1 MGHSI
6 YLADDEKSIRELL
19 HSFLASDGY
28 TVRSFESGDA
38 LLEAFR
44 QEPAELV
51 ILDIMMP
58 GTDGLTV
65 CRELRS
71 VSDIPIILLT
81 AKDSELDY
89 VMGISQGSDDYLT
102 KPFRPT
108 ILLMKVRA
116 LLRRVE
122 MDRGKTAAA
131 VDELRYGD
139 LRYSATENAVFCGS
153 TIVALTQTELRL
165 LSYMM
170 KQPEKAYSRE
180 ELLSAVWGFDSE
192 VETRVTDETLRR
204 IRKKLTQSGSTV
216 SVSTIWGFGYKLKG
230 AERQQTFFQNA
241 SHELKTPLM
250 AIQGYAEGIQ
260 AGVMDTGSAA
270 EVILEESDRMTELV
284 EELLDIS
291 KIDMGRQQLALSEMD
306 IRELLYDSIRA
317 VESAAAASGITIAP
331 DFSEEPIMVKCDD
344 TQMRRAVTNI
354 LTNGLRYA
362 RSELRLTCRADRR
375 QVTIRIQ
382 DDGDG
387 IAEADLPHIFDRFY
401 MGRSGKSGIGLAL
414 TREIIHL
421 HKGTIRARNG
431 DTGAVFEISIP
442 VSR

>member
-108 ILLMKVRA
+108 ILLMKVKA

-122 MDRGKTAAA
+122 MDRGKTTAE
-131 VDELRYGD
+131 DELHYVD
-139 LRYSATENAVFCGS
+139 IRYSATENAVFCGS

-170 KQPEKAYSRE
+170 RQPEKAYSRE
-180 ELLSAVWGFDSE
+180 ELLNAVWGFDSE

-204 IRKKLTQSGSTV
+204 IRKKLLQAGSTV

-230 AERQQTFFQNA
+230 AERT
-241 SHELKTPLM
+241 
-250 AIQGYAEGIQ
+250 
-260 AGVMDTGSAA
+260 
-270 EVILEESDRMTELV
+270 
-284 EELLDIS
+284 
-291 KIDMGRQQLALSEMD
+291 
-306 IRELLYDSIRA
+306 
-317 VESAAAASGITIAP
+317 
-331 DFSEEPIMVKCDD
+331 
-344 TQMRRAVTNI
+344 
-354 LTNGLRYA
+354 
-362 RSELRLTCRADRR
+362 
-375 QVTIRIQ
+375 
-382 DDGDG
+382 
-387 IAEADLPHIFDRFY
+387 
-401 MGRSGKSGIGLAL
+401 
-414 TREIIHL
+414 
-421 HKGTIRARNG
+421 
-431 DTGAVFEISIP
+431 
-442 VSR
+442 

>member
-65 CRELRS
+65 CRELRA

-108 ILLMKVRA
+108 ILLMKVKA

-122 MDRGKTAAA
+122 MDRGKTAAE
-131 VDELRYGD
+131 DELHYGD
-139 LRYSATENAVFCGS
+139 IRYSATENAIFYGAAPVS
-153 TIVALTQTELRL
+153 LTQTELRL

-180 ELLSAVWGFDSE
+180 ELLSAVWSFDSE

-204 IRKKLTQSGSTV
+204 IRKKLLQAGSTV

-230 AERQQTFFQNA
+230 A
-241 SHELKTPLM
+241 
-250 AIQGYAEGIQ
+250 
-260 AGVMDTGSAA
+260 
-270 EVILEESDRMTELV
+270 DRT
-284 EELLDIS
+284 
-291 KIDMGRQQLALSEMD
+291 
-306 IRELLYDSIRA
+306 
-317 VESAAAASGITIAP
+317 
-331 DFSEEPIMVKCDD
+331 
-344 TQMRRAVTNI
+344 
-354 LTNGLRYA
+354 
-362 RSELRLTCRADRR
+362 
-375 QVTIRIQ
+375 
-382 DDGDG
+382 
-387 IAEADLPHIFDRFY
+387 
-401 MGRSGKSGIGLAL
+401 
-414 TREIIHL
+414 
-421 HKGTIRARNG
+421 
-431 DTGAVFEISIP
+431 
-442 VSR
+442 

>member
-58 GTDGLTV
+58 GTDGLAV

-108 ILLMKVRA
+108 ILLMKVKA

-122 MDRGKTAAA
+122 MDRGKTAAE
-131 VDELRYGD
+131 DELHYGD
-139 LRYSATENAVFCGS
+139 IRYSATENAIFYGAAPVS
-153 TIVALTQTELRL
+153 LTQTELRL

-204 IRKKLTQSGSTV
+204 IRKKLLQAGSTV

-230 AERQQTFFQNA
+230 AERT
-241 SHELKTPLM
+241 
-250 AIQGYAEGIQ
+250 
-260 AGVMDTGSAA
+260 
-270 EVILEESDRMTELV
+270 
-284 EELLDIS
+284 
-291 KIDMGRQQLALSEMD
+291 
-306 IRELLYDSIRA
+306 
-317 VESAAAASGITIAP
+317 
-331 DFSEEPIMVKCDD
+331 
-344 TQMRRAVTNI
+344 
-354 LTNGLRYA
+354 
-362 RSELRLTCRADRR
+362 
-375 QVTIRIQ
+375 
-382 DDGDG
+382 
-387 IAEADLPHIFDRFY
+387 
-401 MGRSGKSGIGLAL
+401 
-414 TREIIHL
+414 
-421 HKGTIRARNG
+421 
-431 DTGAVFEISIP
+431 
-442 VSR
+442 

>member
-1 MGHSI
+1 MGHTI

-19 HSFLASDGY
+19 HSFLTSDGY

-38 LLEAFR
+38 LLEAFQ

-58 GTDGLTV
+58 GTDGLAV

-108 ILLMKVRA
+108 ILLMKVKA

-122 MDRGKTAAA
+122 MDRGKTAAE
-131 VDELRYGD
+131 DELNYVD
-139 LRYSATENAVFCGS
+139 IRYSATENAVLCGS

-165 LSYMM
+165 LSYIM

-204 IRKKLTQSGSTV
+204 IRKKLLQAGSTV

-230 AERQQTFFQNA
+230 AERT
-241 SHELKTPLM
+241 
-250 AIQGYAEGIQ
+250 
-260 AGVMDTGSAA
+260 
-270 EVILEESDRMTELV
+270 
-284 EELLDIS
+284 
-291 KIDMGRQQLALSEMD
+291 
-306 IRELLYDSIRA
+306 
-317 VESAAAASGITIAP
+317 
-331 DFSEEPIMVKCDD
+331 
-344 TQMRRAVTNI
+344 
-354 LTNGLRYA
+354 
-362 RSELRLTCRADRR
+362 
-375 QVTIRIQ
+375 
-382 DDGDG
+382 
-387 IAEADLPHIFDRFY
+387 
-401 MGRSGKSGIGLAL
+401 
-414 TREIIHL
+414 
-421 HKGTIRARNG
+421 
-431 DTGAVFEISIP
+431 
-442 VSR
+442 

>member
-19 HSFLASDGY
+19 QSFLASDGY

-65 CRELRS
+65 CRELRA

-108 ILLMKVRA
+108 ILLMKVKA

-122 MDRGKTAAA
+122 MDRGKTAAE
-131 VDELRYGD
+131 DELHYGD
-139 LRYSATENAVFCGS
+139 IRYSATENAIFYGAAPVS
-153 TIVALTQTELRL
+153 LTQTELRL

-204 IRKKLTQSGSTV
+204 IRKKLLQAGSTV

-230 AERQQTFFQNA
+230 AERT
-241 SHELKTPLM
+241 
-250 AIQGYAEGIQ
+250 
-260 AGVMDTGSAA
+260 
-270 EVILEESDRMTELV
+270 
-284 EELLDIS
+284 
-291 KIDMGRQQLALSEMD
+291 
-306 IRELLYDSIRA
+306 
-317 VESAAAASGITIAP
+317 
-331 DFSEEPIMVKCDD
+331 
-344 TQMRRAVTNI
+344 
-354 LTNGLRYA
+354 
-362 RSELRLTCRADRR
+362 
-375 QVTIRIQ
+375 
-382 DDGDG
+382 
-387 IAEADLPHIFDRFY
+387 
-401 MGRSGKSGIGLAL
+401 
-414 TREIIHL
+414 
-421 HKGTIRARNG
+421 
-431 DTGAVFEISIP
+431 
-442 VSR
+442 

>member
-65 CRELRS
+65 CRELRT

-102 KPFRPT
+102 KPVRPT
-108 ILLMKVRA
+108 ILLMKVKA

-122 MDRGKTAAA
+122 MDRGKTAATE
-131 VDELRYGD
+131 DELRYGD
-139 LRYSATENAVFCGS
+139 IRYSATENSVFCGS
-153 TIVALTQTELRL
+153 TIVTLTQTELRL
-165 LSYMM
+165 LSYML

-180 ELLSAVWGFDSE
+180 ELLNAVWGFDSE

-204 IRKKLTQSGSTV
+204 IRKKLLQAGSTV
-216 SVSTIWGFGYKLKG
+216 SVSTIWGFGYKLKE
-230 AERQQTFFQNA
+230 AERT
-241 SHELKTPLM
+241 
-250 AIQGYAEGIQ
+250 
-260 AGVMDTGSAA
+260 
-270 EVILEESDRMTELV
+270 
-284 EELLDIS
+284 
-291 KIDMGRQQLALSEMD
+291 
-306 IRELLYDSIRA
+306 
-317 VESAAAASGITIAP
+317 
-331 DFSEEPIMVKCDD
+331 
-344 TQMRRAVTNI
+344 
-354 LTNGLRYA
+354 
-362 RSELRLTCRADRR
+362 
-375 QVTIRIQ
+375 
-382 DDGDG
+382 
-387 IAEADLPHIFDRFY
+387 
-401 MGRSGKSGIGLAL
+401 
-414 TREIIHL
+414 
-421 HKGTIRARNG
+421 
-431 DTGAVFEISIP
+431 
-442 VSR
+442 

>member
-19 HSFLASDGY
+19 HSFLASGGY
-28 TVRSFESGDA
+28 TVRSFENGDA

-65 CRELRS
+65 CRELRA

-108 ILLMKVRA
+108 ILLMKVKA

-122 MDRGKTAAA
+122 MDRGKTAAE
-131 VDELRYGD
+131 DELHYGD
-139 LRYSATENAVFCGS
+139 IRYSATENAIFYGTAPVS
-153 TIVALTQTELRL
+153 LTQTELRL

-204 IRKKLTQSGSTV
+204 IRKKLLQAGSTV

-230 AERQQTFFQNA
+230 AERT
-241 SHELKTPLM
+241 
-250 AIQGYAEGIQ
+250 
-260 AGVMDTGSAA
+260 
-270 EVILEESDRMTELV
+270 
-284 EELLDIS
+284 
-291 KIDMGRQQLALSEMD
+291 
-306 IRELLYDSIRA
+306 
-317 VESAAAASGITIAP
+317 
-331 DFSEEPIMVKCDD
+331 
-344 TQMRRAVTNI
+344 
-354 LTNGLRYA
+354 
-362 RSELRLTCRADRR
+362 
-375 QVTIRIQ
+375 
-382 DDGDG
+382 
-387 IAEADLPHIFDRFY
+387 
-401 MGRSGKSGIGLAL
+401 
-414 TREIIHL
+414 
-421 HKGTIRARNG
+421 
-431 DTGAVFEISIP
+431 
-442 VSR
+442 

>member
-58 GTDGLTV
+58 GTDGLAV

-108 ILLMKVRA
+108 ILLMKVKA

-122 MDRGKTAAA
+122 MDRGKTAAE
-131 VDELRYGD
+131 DELHYGD
-139 LRYSATENAVFCGS
+139 IRYSATENAIFYGTAPVS
-153 TIVALTQTELRL
+153 LTQTELRL

-204 IRKKLTQSGSTV
+204 IRKKLLQAGSTV

-230 AERQQTFFQNA
+230 AERT
-241 SHELKTPLM
+241 
-250 AIQGYAEGIQ
+250 
-260 AGVMDTGSAA
+260 
-270 EVILEESDRMTELV
+270 
-284 EELLDIS
+284 
-291 KIDMGRQQLALSEMD
+291 
-306 IRELLYDSIRA
+306 
-317 VESAAAASGITIAP
+317 
-331 DFSEEPIMVKCDD
+331 
-344 TQMRRAVTNI
+344 
-354 LTNGLRYA
+354 
-362 RSELRLTCRADRR
+362 
-375 QVTIRIQ
+375 
-382 DDGDG
+382 
-387 IAEADLPHIFDRFY
+387 
-401 MGRSGKSGIGLAL
+401 
-414 TREIIHL
+414 
-421 HKGTIRARNG
+421 
-431 DTGAVFEISIP
+431 
-442 VSR
+442 

>member
-131 VDELRYGD
+131 VDKLRYGD

-180 ELLSAVWGFDSE
+180 ELLSAVWGFGSE

-204 IRKKLTQSGSTV
+204 IRKKLLQAGSTV

-230 AERQQTFFQNA
+230 AECT
-241 SHELKTPLM
+241 
-250 AIQGYAEGIQ
+250 
-260 AGVMDTGSAA
+260 
-270 EVILEESDRMTELV
+270 
-284 EELLDIS
+284 
-291 KIDMGRQQLALSEMD
+291 
-306 IRELLYDSIRA
+306 
-317 VESAAAASGITIAP
+317 
-331 DFSEEPIMVKCDD
+331 
-344 TQMRRAVTNI
+344 
-354 LTNGLRYA
+354 
-362 RSELRLTCRADRR
+362 
-375 QVTIRIQ
+375 
-382 DDGDG
+382 
-387 IAEADLPHIFDRFY
+387 
-401 MGRSGKSGIGLAL
+401 
-414 TREIIHL
+414 
-421 HKGTIRARNG
+421 
-431 DTGAVFEISIP
+431 
-442 VSR
+442 

>member
-58 GTDGLTV
+58 GTDGLAV

-108 ILLMKVRA
+108 ILLMKVKA

-122 MDRGKTAAA
+122 MDRGKTAAE
-131 VDELRYGD
+131 DELHYGD
-139 LRYSATENAVFCGS
+139 IRYSATENAIFYGTAPVS
-153 TIVALTQTELRL
+153 LTQTELRL

-204 IRKKLTQSGSTV
+204 IRKKLTQAGSTV

-230 AERQQTFFQNA
+230 AERT
-241 SHELKTPLM
+241 
-250 AIQGYAEGIQ
+250 
-260 AGVMDTGSAA
+260 
-270 EVILEESDRMTELV
+270 
-284 EELLDIS
+284 
-291 KIDMGRQQLALSEMD
+291 
-306 IRELLYDSIRA
+306 
-317 VESAAAASGITIAP
+317 
-331 DFSEEPIMVKCDD
+331 
-344 TQMRRAVTNI
+344 
-354 LTNGLRYA
+354 
-362 RSELRLTCRADRR
+362 
-375 QVTIRIQ
+375 
-382 DDGDG
+382 
-387 IAEADLPHIFDRFY
+387 
-401 MGRSGKSGIGLAL
+401 
-414 TREIIHL
+414 
-421 HKGTIRARNG
+421 
-431 DTGAVFEISIP
+431 
-442 VSR
+442 

>member
-1 MGHSI
+1 MEHSI

-65 CRELRS
+65 CRELRA

-108 ILLMKVRA
+108 ILLMKVKA

-122 MDRGKTAAA
+122 MDRGKTAAE
-131 VDELRYGD
+131 DELHYGD
-139 LRYSATENAVFCGS
+139 IRYSATENVIFYGAAPVS
-153 TIVALTQTELRL
+153 LTQTELRL

-180 ELLSAVWGFDSE
+180 ELLNAVWGFDSE

-204 IRKKLTQSGSTV
+204 IRKKLLQAGSTV

-230 AERQQTFFQNA
+230 AERT
-241 SHELKTPLM
+241 
-250 AIQGYAEGIQ
+250 
-260 AGVMDTGSAA
+260 
-270 EVILEESDRMTELV
+270 
-284 EELLDIS
+284 
-291 KIDMGRQQLALSEMD
+291 
-306 IRELLYDSIRA
+306 
-317 VESAAAASGITIAP
+317 
-331 DFSEEPIMVKCDD
+331 
-344 TQMRRAVTNI
+344 
-354 LTNGLRYA
+354 
-362 RSELRLTCRADRR
+362 
-375 QVTIRIQ
+375 
-382 DDGDG
+382 
-387 IAEADLPHIFDRFY
+387 
-401 MGRSGKSGIGLAL
+401 
-414 TREIIHL
+414 
-421 HKGTIRARNG
+421 
-431 DTGAVFEISIP
+431 
-442 VSR
+442 

>member
-28 TVRSFESGDA
+28 TVRSFENGDA

-65 CRELRS
+65 CREIRS

-81 AKDSELDY
+81 AKD

-108 ILLMKVRA
+108 ILLMKVKA

-122 MDRGKTAAA
+122 MDRGKTAAE
-131 VDELRYGD
+131 DELHYGD
-139 LRYSATENAVFCGS
+139 IRYSATENAVFCGS

-204 IRKKLTQSGSTV
+204 IRKKLLQAGSTV

-230 AERQQTFFQNA
+230 AERT
-241 SHELKTPLM
+241 
-250 AIQGYAEGIQ
+250 
-260 AGVMDTGSAA
+260 
-270 EVILEESDRMTELV
+270 
-284 EELLDIS
+284 
-291 KIDMGRQQLALSEMD
+291 
-306 IRELLYDSIRA
+306 
-317 VESAAAASGITIAP
+317 
-331 DFSEEPIMVKCDD
+331 
-344 TQMRRAVTNI
+344 
-354 LTNGLRYA
+354 
-362 RSELRLTCRADRR
+362 
-375 QVTIRIQ
+375 
-382 DDGDG
+382 
-387 IAEADLPHIFDRFY
+387 
-401 MGRSGKSGIGLAL
+401 
-414 TREIIHL
+414 
-421 HKGTIRARNG
+421 
-431 DTGAVFEISIP
+431 
-442 VSR
+442 

>member
-65 CRELRS
+65 CRELRA
-71 VSDIPIILLT
+71 VSDILIILLT

-108 ILLMKVRA
+108 ILLMKVKA

-122 MDRGKTAAA
+122 MDRGKTAAE
-131 VDELRYGD
+131 DELHYGD
-139 LRYSATENAVFCGS
+139 IRYSATENAIFYGTAPVS
-153 TIVALTQTELRL
+153 LTQTELRL

-204 IRKKLTQSGSTV
+204 IRKKLLQAGSTV

-230 AERQQTFFQNA
+230 AERT
-241 SHELKTPLM
+241 
-250 AIQGYAEGIQ
+250 
-260 AGVMDTGSAA
+260 
-270 EVILEESDRMTELV
+270 
-284 EELLDIS
+284 
-291 KIDMGRQQLALSEMD
+291 
-306 IRELLYDSIRA
+306 
-317 VESAAAASGITIAP
+317 
-331 DFSEEPIMVKCDD
+331 
-344 TQMRRAVTNI
+344 
-354 LTNGLRYA
+354 
-362 RSELRLTCRADRR
+362 
-375 QVTIRIQ
+375 
-382 DDGDG
+382 
-387 IAEADLPHIFDRFY
+387 
-401 MGRSGKSGIGLAL
+401 
-414 TREIIHL
+414 
-421 HKGTIRARNG
+421 
-431 DTGAVFEISIP
+431 
-442 VSR
+442 

>member
-1 MGHSI
+1 MGHTI

-28 TVRSFESGDA
+28 AVRSFESGDA

-58 GTDGLTV
+58 GTDGLAV
-65 CRELRS
+65 CRALRS

-108 ILLMKVRA
+108 ILLMKVKA

-122 MDRGKTAAA
+122 MDRGKTAAE
-131 VDELRYGD
+131 DELHYVD
-139 LRYSATENAVFCGS
+139 IRYSATENAVFCGS

-204 IRKKLTQSGSTV
+204 IRKKLTQAGSTV

-230 AERQQTFFQNA
+230 AECT
-241 SHELKTPLM
+241 
-250 AIQGYAEGIQ
+250 
-260 AGVMDTGSAA
+260 
-270 EVILEESDRMTELV
+270 
-284 EELLDIS
+284 
-291 KIDMGRQQLALSEMD
+291 
-306 IRELLYDSIRA
+306 
-317 VESAAAASGITIAP
+317 
-331 DFSEEPIMVKCDD
+331 
-344 TQMRRAVTNI
+344 
-354 LTNGLRYA
+354 
-362 RSELRLTCRADRR
+362 
-375 QVTIRIQ
+375 
-382 DDGDG
+382 
-387 IAEADLPHIFDRFY
+387 
-401 MGRSGKSGIGLAL
+401 
-414 TREIIHL
+414 
-421 HKGTIRARNG
+421 
-431 DTGAVFEISIP
+431 
-442 VSR
+442 

>member
-19 HSFLASDGY
+19 HSFLTSGGY
-28 TVRSFESGDA
+28 TVRSFENGDA
-38 LLEAFR
+38 LLEAFY

-108 ILLMKVRA
+108 ILLMKVKA

-122 MDRGKTAAA
+122 MDRGKTAAE
-131 VDELRYGD
+131 DELHYGD
-139 LRYSATENAVFCGS
+139 IRYSATENAIFYGAAPVS
-153 TIVALTQTELRL
+153 LTQTELRL

-204 IRKKLTQSGSTV
+204 IRKKLLQAGSTV

-230 AERQQTFFQNA
+230 AERT
-241 SHELKTPLM
+241 
-250 AIQGYAEGIQ
+250 
-260 AGVMDTGSAA
+260 
-270 EVILEESDRMTELV
+270 
-284 EELLDIS
+284 
-291 KIDMGRQQLALSEMD
+291 
-306 IRELLYDSIRA
+306 
-317 VESAAAASGITIAP
+317 
-331 DFSEEPIMVKCDD
+331 
-344 TQMRRAVTNI
+344 
-354 LTNGLRYA
+354 
-362 RSELRLTCRADRR
+362 
-375 QVTIRIQ
+375 
-382 DDGDG
+382 
-387 IAEADLPHIFDRFY
+387 
-401 MGRSGKSGIGLAL
+401 
-414 TREIIHL
+414 
-421 HKGTIRARNG
+421 
-431 DTGAVFEISIP
+431 
-442 VSR
+442 

>member
-58 GTDGLTV
+58 GTDGLAV
-65 CRELRS
+65 CRELRA

-108 ILLMKVRA
+108 ILLMKVKA

-122 MDRGKTAAA
+122 MDRGKKAEAE
-131 VDELRYGD
+131 DELRYGD

-180 ELLSAVWGFDSE
+180 ELLRAVWGFDSE

-204 IRKKLTQSGSTV
+204 IRKKLLQAGSSV

-230 AERQQTFFQNA
+230 A
-241 SHELKTPLM
+241 
-250 AIQGYAEGIQ
+250 
-260 AGVMDTGSAA
+260 GS
-270 EVILEESDRMTELV
+270 V
-284 EELLDIS
+284 
-291 KIDMGRQQLALSEMD
+291 
-306 IRELLYDSIRA
+306 
-317 VESAAAASGITIAP
+317 
-331 DFSEEPIMVKCDD
+331 
-344 TQMRRAVTNI
+344 
-354 LTNGLRYA
+354 
-362 RSELRLTCRADRR
+362 
-375 QVTIRIQ
+375 
-382 DDGDG
+382 
-387 IAEADLPHIFDRFY
+387 
-401 MGRSGKSGIGLAL
+401 
-414 TREIIHL
+414 
-421 HKGTIRARNG
+421 
-431 DTGAVFEISIP
+431 
-442 VSR
+442 

>member
-65 CRELRS
+65 CRELRT

-108 ILLMKVRA
+108 ILLMKVKA

-131 VDELRYGD
+131 EEDELHYGD
-139 LRYSATENAVFCGS
+139 IRYSATENAIFYGTAPVS
-153 TIVALTQTELRL
+153 LTQTELRL

-204 IRKKLTQSGSTV
+204 IRRKLLQAGSTV
-216 SVSTIWGFGYKLKG
+216 SVSTIWGFGYKLKE
-230 AERQQTFFQNA
+230 AERT
-241 SHELKTPLM
+241 
-250 AIQGYAEGIQ
+250 
-260 AGVMDTGSAA
+260 
-270 EVILEESDRMTELV
+270 
-284 EELLDIS
+284 
-291 KIDMGRQQLALSEMD
+291 
-306 IRELLYDSIRA
+306 
-317 VESAAAASGITIAP
+317 
-331 DFSEEPIMVKCDD
+331 
-344 TQMRRAVTNI
+344 
-354 LTNGLRYA
+354 
-362 RSELRLTCRADRR
+362 
-375 QVTIRIQ
+375 
-382 DDGDG
+382 
-387 IAEADLPHIFDRFY
+387 
-401 MGRSGKSGIGLAL
+401 
-414 TREIIHL
+414 
-421 HKGTIRARNG
+421 
-431 DTGAVFEISIP
+431 
-442 VSR
+442 

>member
-58 GTDGLTV
+58 GTDGLAV

-108 ILLMKVRA
+108 ILLMKVKA

-122 MDRGKTAAA
+122 MDRGKTAAE
-131 VDELRYGD
+131 DELHYGD
-139 LRYSATENAVFCGS
+139 IRYSATENVIFYGAAPVS
-153 TIVALTQTELRL
+153 LTQTELRL

-204 IRKKLTQSGSTV
+204 IRKKLLQAGSTV

-230 AERQQTFFQNA
+230 AERT
-241 SHELKTPLM
+241 
-250 AIQGYAEGIQ
+250 
-260 AGVMDTGSAA
+260 
-270 EVILEESDRMTELV
+270 
-284 EELLDIS
+284 
-291 KIDMGRQQLALSEMD
+291 
-306 IRELLYDSIRA
+306 
-317 VESAAAASGITIAP
+317 
-331 DFSEEPIMVKCDD
+331 
-344 TQMRRAVTNI
+344 
-354 LTNGLRYA
+354 
-362 RSELRLTCRADRR
+362 
-375 QVTIRIQ
+375 
-382 DDGDG
+382 
-387 IAEADLPHIFDRFY
+387 
-401 MGRSGKSGIGLAL
+401 
-414 TREIIHL
+414 
-421 HKGTIRARNG
+421 
-431 DTGAVFEISIP
+431 
-442 VSR
+442 

>member
-28 TVRSFESGDA
+28 AVRSFESGDA

-58 GTDGLTV
+58 GTDGLAV
-65 CRELRS
+65 YRELRT

-108 ILLMKVRA
+108 ILLMKVKA

-122 MDRGKTAAA
+122 MDRGKTAAE
-131 VDELRYGD
+131 DELHYGD
-139 LRYSATENAVFCGS
+139 IRYSATENAIFYGTVPVS
-153 TIVALTQTELRL
+153 LTQTELRL

-204 IRKKLTQSGSTV
+204 IRKKLLQAGSTV

-230 AERQQTFFQNA
+230 AERT
-241 SHELKTPLM
+241 
-250 AIQGYAEGIQ
+250 
-260 AGVMDTGSAA
+260 
-270 EVILEESDRMTELV
+270 
-284 EELLDIS
+284 
-291 KIDMGRQQLALSEMD
+291 
-306 IRELLYDSIRA
+306 
-317 VESAAAASGITIAP
+317 
-331 DFSEEPIMVKCDD
+331 
-344 TQMRRAVTNI
+344 
-354 LTNGLRYA
+354 
-362 RSELRLTCRADRR
+362 
-375 QVTIRIQ
+375 
-382 DDGDG
+382 
-387 IAEADLPHIFDRFY
+387 
-401 MGRSGKSGIGLAL
+401 
-414 TREIIHL
+414 
-421 HKGTIRARNG
+421 
-431 DTGAVFEISIP
+431 
-442 VSR
+442 

>member
-28 TVRSFESGDA
+28 AVRSFESGDA

-65 CRELRS
+65 CRELRA

-108 ILLMKVRA
+108 ILLMKVKA

-122 MDRGKTAAA
+122 MDRGKTAAE
-131 VDELRYGD
+131 DELHYGD
-139 LRYSATENAVFCGS
+139 IRYSATENVIFYGAAPVS
-153 TIVALTQTELRL
+153 LTQTELRL

-204 IRKKLTQSGSTV
+204 IRKKLLQAGSTV

-230 AERQQTFFQNA
+230 AECT
-241 SHELKTPLM
+241 
-250 AIQGYAEGIQ
+250 
-260 AGVMDTGSAA
+260 
-270 EVILEESDRMTELV
+270 
-284 EELLDIS
+284 
-291 KIDMGRQQLALSEMD
+291 
-306 IRELLYDSIRA
+306 
-317 VESAAAASGITIAP
+317 
-331 DFSEEPIMVKCDD
+331 
-344 TQMRRAVTNI
+344 
-354 LTNGLRYA
+354 
-362 RSELRLTCRADRR
+362 
-375 QVTIRIQ
+375 
-382 DDGDG
+382 
-387 IAEADLPHIFDRFY
+387 
-401 MGRSGKSGIGLAL
+401 
-414 TREIIHL
+414 
-421 HKGTIRARNG
+421 
-431 DTGAVFEISIP
+431 
-442 VSR
+442 

>member
-58 GTDGLTV
+58 GTDGLDV

-108 ILLMKVRA
+108 ILLMKVKA

-122 MDRGKTAAA
+122 MDRGKTAAEEE
-131 VDELRYGD
+131 DELHYVD
-139 LRYSATENAVFCGS
+139 IRYSATENAVFCGS

-180 ELLSAVWGFDSE
+180 ELLRAVWGFDSE

-204 IRKKLTQSGSTV
+204 IRKKLLQAGSTV

-230 AERQQTFFQNA
+230 AERT
-241 SHELKTPLM
+241 
-250 AIQGYAEGIQ
+250 
-260 AGVMDTGSAA
+260 
-270 EVILEESDRMTELV
+270 
-284 EELLDIS
+284 
-291 KIDMGRQQLALSEMD
+291 
-306 IRELLYDSIRA
+306 
-317 VESAAAASGITIAP
+317 
-331 DFSEEPIMVKCDD
+331 
-344 TQMRRAVTNI
+344 
-354 LTNGLRYA
+354 
-362 RSELRLTCRADRR
+362 
-375 QVTIRIQ
+375 
-382 DDGDG
+382 
-387 IAEADLPHIFDRFY
+387 
-401 MGRSGKSGIGLAL
+401 
-414 TREIIHL
+414 
-421 HKGTIRARNG
+421 
-431 DTGAVFEISIP
+431 
-442 VSR
+442 

>member
-38 LLEAFR
+38 LLEAFH

-108 ILLMKVRA
+108 ILLMKVKA

-122 MDRGKTAAA
+122 MDRGKTAATE
-131 VDELRYGD
+131 DELRYGD
-139 LRYSATENAVFCGS
+139 IRYSATENSVFCGS
-153 TIVALTQTELRL
+153 TIVTLTQTELRL
-165 LSYMM
+165 LSYML

-180 ELLSAVWGFDSE
+180 ELLNAVWGFDSE

-204 IRKKLTQSGSTV
+204 IRKKLLQAGSTV

-230 AERQQTFFQNA
+230 A
-241 SHELKTPLM
+241 
-250 AIQGYAEGIQ
+250 
-260 AGVMDTGSAA
+260 GS
-270 EVILEESDRMTELV
+270 V
-284 EELLDIS
+284 
-291 KIDMGRQQLALSEMD
+291 
-306 IRELLYDSIRA
+306 
-317 VESAAAASGITIAP
+317 
-331 DFSEEPIMVKCDD
+331 
-344 TQMRRAVTNI
+344 
-354 LTNGLRYA
+354 
-362 RSELRLTCRADRR
+362 
-375 QVTIRIQ
+375 
-382 DDGDG
+382 
-387 IAEADLPHIFDRFY
+387 
-401 MGRSGKSGIGLAL
+401 
-414 TREIIHL
+414 
-421 HKGTIRARNG
+421 
-431 DTGAVFEISIP
+431 
-442 VSR
+442 